1 MPVSDNMNSNTSN
14 GNGNTSNG
22 NTSNSNISNDRSHHN
37 SNGISEGSSNVRS
50 CKSSNA
56 NCEGATDQHDF
67 DEFDERCMAEA
78 LDLAQ
83 RAADAGEVPVGA
95 VVAQGDRIV
104 GRGWNRNIDTHD
116 PSAHAEI
123 TALREAG
130 KTLGNHR
137 LVDCTLYVTLEP
149 CVMCAGA
156 MIHARVKRVVFGA
169 ADPKTGAAGSKFDVL
184 TNPSHNHLPVV
195 AGGCRAQ
202 ASASLLKD
210 FFKSR
215 R

>member
-1 MPVSDNMNSNTSN
+1 MPDNN
-14 GNGNTSNG
+14 
-22 NTSNSNISNDRSHHN
+22 NINHS
-37 SNGISEGSSNVRS
+37 ISENLAGQN
-50 CKSSNA
+50 
-56 NCEGATDQHDF
+56 QF
-67 DEFDERCMAEA
+67 DEFDESCMAQA
-78 LDLAQ
+78 LDQAQ

-95 VVAQGDRIV
+95 VVVQGDQIV

-123 TALREAG
+123 SAMREAG

-156 MIHARVKRVVFGA
+156 MIHARLKRVVFGA
-169 ADPKTGAAGSKFDVL
+169 TDPKTGAAGGKFNLLRD
-184 TNPSHNHLPVV
+184 PAHNHLPVV
-195 AGGCRAQ
+195 EGGCRAE
-202 ASASLLKD
+202 ASSSLLKG
-210 FFKSR
+210 FFRSR